1 MKIEITFAKH
11 LKKPEDIKRLMELE
25 NVSQHILDIIN
36 NKDLIG
42 KNIVNY
48 KGNKICTIK
57 FVK

>member
-25 NVSQHILDIIN
+25 DISKHIIDIIN
-36 NKDLIG
+36 SKDLIG

-48 KGNKICTIK
+48 KGKTICTIK